1 MAAYLED
8 QMFAGFGALRVAH
21 GKKGDGRRSPLPVLI
36 PFPLLFF
43 CSSYLSWN
51 PNHQDTKSKKGK
63 KGLKKSKSIRVT
75 TEESS
80 RQVGLIPSRPW
91 PDVH

>member
-21 GKKGDGRRSPLPVLI
+21 GKKEDGRQSPLPVLT

-43 CSSYLSWN
+43 LLIISIVQPQL
-51 PNHQDTKSKKGK
+51 PGHQK
-63 KGLKKSKSIRVT
+63 
-75 TEESS
+75 
-80 RQVGLIPSRPW
+80 
-91 PDVH
+91 